1 MICKTVAVIIN
12 DRTLKMTYTEIEI
25 RSALF
30 GVAVGDALGVPV
42 EFNSRQ
48 TIAENPLPA
57 RDFRLKLYLLG
68 IKTLLQD
75 FNASQ
80 LKEDKSS

>member
-1 MICKTVAVIIN
+1 
-12 DRTLKMTYTEIEI
+12 MTYTEIEI

-30 GVAVGDALGVPV
+30 GVAVGDALAVPV

-48 TIAENPLPA
+48 TIAKNPLHA

-68 IKTLLQD
+68 LKTLLQD

-80 LKEDKSS
+80 LMEDKSS